1 MEYVKKVGIG
11 MILIGNGRVI
21 TNDENERIIE
31 NGCIVIEGNTIK
43 EVGDTSLIKCKYED
57 NEHEYIVNLQVD

>member
-31 NGCIVIEGNTIK
+31 NGCIAVSYTHLDVYKRQE
-43 EVGDTSLIKCKYED
+43 LY
-57 NEHEYIVNLQVD
+57 LQVQLVMHY